1 MGIEDATVLADA
13 LLNNPP
19 TPLNPAEFDAALTEY
34 AARRVPRS
42 RKLESL
48 AVYAKTLTMADRWW
62 WRWLRDLSARIPVP
76 DQKKY
81 SLPLDSCR
89 IFAITF

>member
-13 LLNNPP
+13 ILNNPP
-19 TPLNPAEFDAALTEY
+19 ATLDRPDFDPALTEY

-42 RKLESL
+42 RKLENL
-48 AVYAKTLTMADRWW
+48 AAYAKTLTMADRWW

-76 DQKKY
+76 DQKEY
-81 SLPLDSCR
+81 SLSLDCC
-89 IFAITF
+89 